1 MANQIIINNQETFVE
16 NISQLPENICT
27 LVVSTNNNIVPGNI
41 TENQIYSF
49 SSIEQVSQAGIV
61 PVPSSY
67 EQNNIFGTSFT
78 TGSTDTISN
87 SDILNLNIVYDKNIV
102 PPININYDPTQDNT
116 LSPISNFPTG
126 KYLRSIFDETNDTNI
141 VVATDGIYTSDP
153 TQKTYIKQ
161 LSYLPSQFLTQANT
175 VIKQTTSSG
184 VFSVNSYFQTST
196 SPSVVHTG
204 SIFTYNSNLNT
215 ISNITNYSGS
225 NLNYLDNG
233 GGVNIIQSGS
243 SYISVTINS
252 SLLGSI
258 ISSTGDIDKIEF
270 VPSSTP
276 TPNIANPTII
286 YDIIQYSSSF
296 YLATNNG
303 IWTLSNIVAGNN
315 TITYVTGGASVLGT
329 ANLYSKLHLT
339 GVPNYPI
346 GYLHNYT
353 TIGVSDE
360 LWVFNIN
367 TSVASKIGSNGT
379 FKGTSVYIKNIHW
392 VKNTTSS
399 GGTEYGYFLSMGVDD
414 SSPVIRIT
422 YVTINNTGTIAP
434 TAYDIQSTDFSL
446 SYTNNLVNPI
456 YVDNFIGYD
465 NSEKKILLTNSSGTQ
480 VALPEINTSGA
491 PFIKPFTVSNFKTL
505 FQDLVNQ
512 MNNDTRLS
520 GNFTATYD
528 GGTPSFSITTKT
540 LGRQFVNLSWNKI
553 SISGVVTPIFTST
566 PIVPSYIQTNFN
578 KDLIN
583 GFIYEAIYEYFIK
596 APNTTLYFILH
607 NQSTMNTSDLFNNLK
622 NISYKN
628 RPHSVLYLDG
638 TSTTIA
644 QQITFKN
651 TLDIAINNL
660 QTDNYYVSCL
670 YSSNAI
676 FLDQVLSTKSGL
688 LSYNPSLENNNYIL
702 GVYGFD
708 YSLNSPQT
716 NLLFNY
722 DWTLTQLF
730 PFPLTSGPL
739 ILGMIGSGLSV
750 GKVIADHQELICNLT
765 TQDPNNSNN
774 VYFNQKIGI
783 TWNAISDSN
792 LSISTDYSV
801 NEKSTLSDNSIN
813 IPQIYPSGVFLRS
826 DRVEDL
832 KSSSLAYLTN
842 VRVQN
847 KVDRIIYEYF
857 DTQINGSFDSPLN
870 SDGTLG
876 QISANFYQFQLQ
888 SILNTQL
895 VGEITPNPV
904 VYLDPKQKPNVTGF
918 LKINVTITLIDINRS
933 FVITTQL
940 KYN

>member
-16 NISQLPENICT
+16 NITQLPENICT

-78 TGSTDTISN
+78 TGSTDMVSN
-87 SDILNLNIVYDKNIV
+87 TDVLNLNIVYDKNIV
-102 PPININYDPTQDNT
+102 TPINVNYDPTQDT
-116 LSPISNFPTG
+116 TFSDISGFPTG
-126 KYLRSIFDETNDTNI
+126 KYLTSIFDEVNDLSI
-141 VVATDGIYTSDP
+141 VLATDGIYVSDTSQRLYTKYISLSAAQFTSGFVNPVIRP
-153 TQKTYIKQ
+153 TDT
-161 LSYLPSQFLTQANT
+161 
-175 VIKQTTSSG
+175 SG
-184 VFSVNSYFQTST
+184 VFLIYFQLFTTPLTISM
-196 SPSVVHTG
+196 
-204 SIFTYNSNLNT
+204 FTYNVTTNV
-215 ISNITNYSGS
+215 ISGIINKVGEFGTGGGGVEITYSGS
-225 NLNYLDNG
+225 NYYSTTRDTGIGN
-233 GGVNIIQSGS
+233 
-243 SYISVTINS
+243 
-252 SLLGSI
+252 I
-258 ISSTGDIDKIEF
+258 ISSTGIVTNVTYTFTGNPNNIPVATENYSF
-270 VPSSTP
+270 VQYGDDFYFSTDNGIYKSTGVITP
-276 TPNIANPTII
+276 TT
-286 YDIIQYSSSF
+286 
-296 YLATNNG
+296 
-303 IWTLSNIVAGNN
+303 TL
-315 TITYVTGGASVLGT
+315 TYVTGGAATIGSTG
-329 ANLYSKLHLT
+329 AYSKIHLT

-346 GYLHNYT
+346 GFMDYYPGT
-353 TIGVSDE
+353 TNNLFNVNTR
-360 LWVFNIN
+360 LYVFNI
-367 TSVASKIGSNGT
+367 TTKTVTPIGFSDGT
-379 FKGTSVYIKNIHW
+379 TFQIKNVHW
-392 VKNTTSS
+392 VKNTLSS
-399 GGTEYGYFLSMGVDD
+399 GDTEYGYFLSQGENND
-414 SSPVIRIT
+414 SPVTRMT
-422 YVTINNTGTIAP
+422 YIIINNTGVTVIG
-434 TAYDIQSTDFSL
+434 TQSPLNISPSTFSL
-446 SYTNNLVNPI
+446 NYQNDK
-456 YVDNFIGYD
+456 YGYFDNFVGYE
-465 NSEKKILLTNSSGTQ
+465 NIEKKILITNSTGTK
-480 VALPEINTSGA
+480 VGFPTVKSTGN
-491 PFIKPFTVSNFKTL
+491 PFLGPIMVSNFISL

-512 MNNDTRLS
+512 INSDSRLS
-520 GNFTATYD
+520 GNFTATYN
-528 GGTPSFSITTKT
+528 GSNTSFSITTKT
-540 LGRQFVNLSWNKI
+540 LGRQFVNLNWNKI
-553 SISGVVTPIFTST
+553 SISGTVTPIFTST
-566 PIVPSYIQTNFN
+566 PIVPSYVQTNFN

-583 GFIYEAIYEYFIK
+583 AFIYESIYEYFVK

-607 NQSTMNTSDLFNNLK
+607 NQSTMTTSNLFDNLK

-628 RPHSVLYLDG
+628 RPHSILYLDG

-750 GKVIADHQELICNLT
+750 GKVIADHQESICNLT

-792 LSISTDYSV
+792 LSISTDYSI